1 GAAQGR
7 SAASDRDVRAVLGW
21 DCLRSI
27 SVLSAVALLSLPRPS
42 AAQDWIEF
50 ASTADR
56 FTLNFPGEPRIEDTT
71 YTSEYG
77 AVLPAR
83 VYRAETGPSKYPMMV
98 VD

>member
-1 GAAQGR
+1 M
-7 SAASDRDVRAVLGW
+7 
-21 DCLRSI
+21 RSI
-27 SVLSAVALLSLPRPS
+27 SVLSAVAILSLSRPS

-83 VYRAETGPSKYPMMV
+83 VYRAEIGPSKYSMMV
-98 VD
+98 A

>member
-1 GAAQGR
+1 MR
-7 SAASDRDVRAVLGW
+7 SNSL
-21 DCLRSI
+21 LY
-27 SVLSAVALLSLPRPS
+27 LVAILSLSRSS

-56 FTLNFPGEPRIEDTT
+56 FTLNFPGQPRIEDTT

-83 VYRAETGPSKYPMMV
+83 VYRAKSAQASIR
-98 VD
+98 